1 MCAKASALDHCW
13 PEEIDNQKSEL
24 NSCCLA
30 IYVKFNLTGQ
40 VWSKLPAFAPG
51 IIFTIT
57 QI

>member
-40 VWSKLPAFAPG
+40 ML
-51 IIFTIT
+51 
-57 QI
+57 